1 MNQFQRN
8 VLFIAAAAILIVAV
22 SFGLYF
28 GITSHLAQQAK
39 EDAAHQLAWHNENIR
54 QLKELS
60 DVGVFSDEE
69 QKRLDAAGDDPER
82 MQQALL
88 DIHQGRATLWKARL
102 DDAQER
108 ATKLRILTGGS
119 VYDYGGYQE
128 VAASIRKDDDEA
140 RSQLSAFATAYRNIE
155 AWRPMTYEQYQAR
168 LKGGSSPAFNT
179 LPPPSSE
186 QAIAGDSPGVQQ
198 TSDRVTPVANREPSP
213 STETENTATPT
224 TDDVSAITEAV
235 NRYASA
241 MLANDPDAEAKAY
254 AAHVERYFLK
264 SDVDNAFVRDD
275 KQAFLDH
282 GNRITALKLH
292 DLSVEDRTPTTASV
306 RYVRDVA
313 WVNGSTS
320 TKKDIRSLLHLQKLG
335 GDWKI
340 VSEQDFR

>member
-28 GITSHLAQQAK
+28 GITSHLAEQAK
-39 EDAAHQLAWHNENIR
+39 VDAARQLAWHNENIR

-60 DVGVFSDEE
+60 EVGVFSDEE

-102 DDAQER
+102 DDAEER
-108 ATKLRILTGGS
+108 ATKLRILVGGS
-119 VYDYGGYQE
+119 PYEYGGYQE

-140 RSQLSAFATAYRNIE
+140 RSQLSAFATAYHNIE
-155 AWRPMTYEQYQAR
+155 AWRPMTFEQYQAR
-168 LKGGSSPAFNT
+168 LKGGSSPAFTTN
-179 LPPPSSE
+179 PPPSE
-186 QAIAGDSPGVQQ
+186 QAPAGDAPSVRQ
-198 TSDRVTPVANREPSP
+198 TIDRVTPAADRELSP
-213 STETENTATPT
+213 SLETENTATPT
-224 TDDVSAITEAV
+224 TDDVSTITEAV

-254 AAHVERYFLK
+254 ADHVDRYYLK
-264 SDVDNAFVRDD
+264 SNVDNSFVRED
-275 KQAFLDH
+275 KKAFLDH
-282 GNRITALKLH
+282 GNHITALKLH
-292 DLSVEDRTPTTASV
+292 DLSVEDRTSTTASV
-306 RYVRDVA
+306 RYVRDVT

-320 TKKDIRSLLHLQKLG
+320 TQKDIRSLLHLQKF
-335 GDWKI
+335 GDAWKI